1 MENQKSIEN
10 TVAFLETVVI
20 GELGK
25 VQNAGL
31 SYMQFVLMGQAIE
44 VLGGFLDRKPMK
56 TKGQAAKRFAAG
68 ITYLFGGKYRI
79 LNENDFLYHKLR
91 NQMVHAFIPAQDILL
106 LNQEEESGEFRH
118 LERKNGQLVMISGV
132 FYRDICRACKRLA
145 DLIKEGKVKPK
156 NIAFGDDE

>member
-1 MENQKSIEN
+1 MENQKTIEN

-56 TKGQAAKRFAAG
+56 TKGQA
-68 ITYLFGGKYRI
+68 
-79 LNENDFLYHKLR
+79 
-91 NQMVHAFIPAQDILL
+91 VHC
-106 LNQEEESGEFRH
+106 SGQGHFRSI
-118 LERKNGQLVMISGV
+118 RGS
-132 FYRDICRACKRLA
+132 
-145 DLIKEGKVKPK
+145 
-156 NIAFGDDE
+156 